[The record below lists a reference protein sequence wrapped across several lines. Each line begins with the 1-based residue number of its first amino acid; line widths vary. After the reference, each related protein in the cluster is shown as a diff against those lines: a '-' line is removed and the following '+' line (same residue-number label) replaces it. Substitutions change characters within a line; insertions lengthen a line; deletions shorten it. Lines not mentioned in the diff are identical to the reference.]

1 MAEILFYHLQ
11 RQPLEAV
18 LPTLLLRSL
27 ERGWRAVVQASS
39 PERVRDLDEHLWTF
53 AEESFLPHATDAE
66 ADLASEPVVLTV
78 GEANPNG
85 AQVRFLVDGAGLP
98 VDAASYQRLV
108 LLFDGNDEDAL
119 AAARRMWS
127 EAKAA
132 GHAATYWQQSEAGR
146 WEKKA

>member
-18 LPTLLLRSL
+18 LPTLLLRSV

-53 AEESFLPHATDAE
+53 SEESFLPHATDAE
-66 ADLASEPVVLTV
+66 AGIEAEPVVLTTSE
-78 GEANPNG
+78 GNPN
-85 AQVRFLVDGAGLP
+85 AARVRFLVDGAGLP
-98 VDAASYQRLV
+98 PDAAAYERLV
-108 LLFDGNDEDAL
+108 LLFDGNDDEAL
-119 AAARRMWS
+119 AGARRLWS
-127 EAKAA
+127 EAKAG
-132 GHAATYWQQSEAGR
+132 GHEVTYWQQSDSGR